1 MIKPELD
8 ILAKII
14 INQIRT
20 LHEEGFLD
28 DVEPNEG
35 LGYTCEIVFG
45 FSPSEIEG
53 IHTHKIGVGDGVWF
67 RLKDGRVIGGDR
79 EESDPDPALYDT
91 VAN

>member
-1 MIKPELD
+1 MQPEPHT
-8 ILAKII
+8 LAKII

-28 DVEPNEG
+28 DVEPDG
-35 LGYTCEIVFG
+35 DLGYTCESVFG
-45 FSPSEIEG
+45 FGPSEIEG
-53 IHTHKIGVGDGVWF
+53 VHTHKIGVGDGVWF